1 MSPKQVMR
9 WVADYGI
16 LVALAALFAFLA
28 ISRHETFL
36 TSFNLQNILRQNSFT
51 VILACGMTLA
61 ILSAGI
67 DLSVGSV
74 VALAGVVCA
83 WFVAHG
89 YGIPLGLLAG
99 CVVGALT
106 GGVNGLFVT
115 RVRIP
120 PFIATLATMMVVRGL
135 ALKFT
140 GARTIPIPADSLEAF
155 AGLSDGFTPVVVM
168 LAVVVATW
176 LLLTR
181 TPFGRHVYAVGGNPE
196 AARLAGI
203 RVPRVLLGVYV
214 LCGAM
219 AGLAGVMVASRIGS
233 GYPNAGLFYELDAV
247 AAVVVGGTSLF
258 GGRGSVWGT
267 LAGAFFIGIL
277 NNGLNLYEVQE
288 YDQRIVKGAVL
299 LAAAS
304 LDLWRGRLES

>member
-1 MSPKQVMR
+1 MKAKDARR

-16 LVALAALFAFLA
+16 LVALFGLFAFLA
-28 ISRHETFL
+28 ISKYDTFL
-36 TSFNLQNILRQNSFT
+36 SSFNLQNILRQNSFT

-83 WFVAHG
+83 WFVAEG

-106 GGVNGLFVT
+106 GVVNGLFVT

-140 GARTIPIPADSLEAF
+140 GARTIPIPADSVEAF
-155 AGLSDGFTPVVVM
+155 AGLSDGFTPVLVM
-168 LAVVVATW
+168 LLVVVATW

-181 TPFGRHVYAVGGNPE
+181 TPFGRHIYAVGGNPE

-203 RVPRVLLGVYV
+203 RVPRVLMGVYI

-258 GGRGSVWGT
+258 GGRGSIWGT

-304 LDLWRGRLES
+304 LDLWRGRMES